1 MLALDITFALIF
13 LCLVIVTFYIGNK
26 VYRIIKFS
34 NLVLLGMII
43 TLNLGNIFNAII
55 SILNAT

>member
-13 LCLVIVTFYIGNK
+13 LCLVIATFYIGNK